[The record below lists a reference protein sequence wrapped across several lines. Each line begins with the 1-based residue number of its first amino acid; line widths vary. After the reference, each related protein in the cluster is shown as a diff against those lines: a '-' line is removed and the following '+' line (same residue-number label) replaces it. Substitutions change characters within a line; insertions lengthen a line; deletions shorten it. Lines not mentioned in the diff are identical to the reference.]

1 VPRVI
6 VIAARPAVRAGLAAL
21 LGEEGIEVAGAW
33 PALEDWPAEQL
44 PVSGDAILIDPAT
57 GAADVEAAA
66 ALHPAQPIV
75 VLGPVNDDGRL
86 LAAFAGRPWGYLPR
100 DAAGDR
106 LAAAVRAV
114 ANGLVAIDPDLAG
127 RVVGAPLGSAS
138 EGAGEELT
146 PREREV
152 LQLIALGLPNKTIA
166 SRLAISEHTVKFH
179 VAAILSRLGAASR
192 TEAVRIG
199 ARRGLVVL

>member
-1 VPRVI
+1 V
-6 VIAARPAVRAGLAAL
+6 AASPAVRAGLAAL
-21 LGEEGIEVAGAW
+21 LAEDGIEVVRQAAAIDAW
-33 PALEDWPAEQL
+33 PPDQL
-44 PVSGDAILIDPAT
+44 ASGDEVILIDAS
-57 GAADVEAAA
+57 GAAEVEEAAA
-66 ALHPAQPIV
+66 ILPVQPLV
-75 VLGPVNDDGRL
+75 VLGPVRDDGRL
-86 LAAFAGRPWGYLPR
+86 IAALSGRPWGYLPR
-100 DAAGDR
+100 DVAGDR

-114 ANGLVAIDPDLAG
+114 ANGLVAIDPSLAS
-127 RVVGAPLGSAS
+127 RVVRAPAAALPDGD
-138 EGAGEELT
+138 GDDLT

-179 VAAILSRLGAASR
+179 VASILSRLGAASR

>member
-1 VPRVI
+1 MPRVI

-21 LGEEGIEVAGAW
+21 LSEEGIEVAGAW
-33 PALEDWPAEQL
+33 PTIEAWPAEQL
-44 PVSGDAILIDPAT
+44 ALAGDAILIDPAS
-57 GAADVEAAA
+57 GAAEVEAAA
-66 ALHPAQPIV
+66 ALHPAQPFV
-75 VLGPVNDDGRL
+75 VLGPVGDGERL
-86 LAAFAGRPWGYLPR
+86 LTAFARRPWGYLPR